1 MNKTLLKNKLNAL
14 SIEITDEQLEKFDK
28 FTELML
34 YWNER
39 ISLTSITE
47 EEEIIDKH
55 YVDSLT
61 LLKTELIEGHLKVLD
76 LGTGGGYPGIP
87 LKIMNNALEMT
98 LLDSR
103 LKKIEY
109 LDNIV
114 ETLGFNDLELIH
126 SRAENLGQD
135 PAYRETYD
143 LVVSRAVANLSSL
156 AEYCLPFLKIG
167 GYFIAM
173 KGSDYESEVN
183 EAKKAIKKFGGE
195 IQEIIDVK
203 IPKTDIVH
211 SLVMIKKERSTPN
224 KYPRRPGT
232 PTKDPVQ

>member
-1 MNKTLLKNKLNAL
+1 MLKNKLDAL
-14 SIEITDEQLEKFDK
+14 GIEIDENQLEKFDK

-39 ISLTSITE
+39 ISLTSITD

-61 LLKTELIEGHLKVLD
+61 LLKTDLIEGNLKVLD

-87 LKIMNNALEMT
+87 LKIMRNDLKMT

-109 LDNIV
+109 LETIV
-114 ETLGFNDLELIH
+114 GDLGFDDLELIH
-126 SRAENLGQD
+126 GRAENLGQD
-135 PAYRETYD
+135 QAYREAYD
-143 LVVSRAVANLSSL
+143 LVLSRAVANLSSL

-167 GYFIAM
+167 GFFIAM
-173 KGSDYESEVN
+173 KGSDYETEVN
-183 EAKKAIKKFGGE
+183 DAKKAIKKFGGQ
-195 IQEIIDVK
+195 IQEIIDIQ
-203 IPKTDIVH
+203 IPETDITH
-211 SLVMIKKERSTPN
+211 ALVIIKKERSTPN

-232 PTKDPVQ
+232 PTKDPIN